1 MTPVESNQK
10 LNPRNPKDAVA
21 ILSIATETL
30 AGPNAGSRGYAVS
43 VQLALE
49 TLAAADERLT
59 KLEALFAELAPEAQ
73 AKL

>member
-1 MTPVESNQK
+1 MEPNQQK
-10 LNPRNPKDAVA
+10 LDPRTPKDAVQ

-49 TLAAADERLT
+49 TLVTATEKLA
-59 KLEALFAELAPEAQ
+59 KLESLFAELDPAMQ

>member
-1 MTPVESNQK
+1 MEPNQQK
-10 LNPRNPKDAVA
+10 LDPRTPKDAVQ
-21 ILSIATETL
+21 ILNIATETL

-49 TLAAADERLT
+49 TLAAAAEKLT
-59 KLEALFAELAPEAQ
+59 KLEALFAELDPATQ